1 MSPQRA
7 ATREAP
13 LRPGAWLYP
22 SSATG
27 TARSL
32 PAEQPKR
39 RGRSPEG
46 ELTATT
52 GAPSHPSAPV
62 PARPPALTLHR
73 AGESHHPPPAPRCQ
87 GNLPSSRPARGAR
100 GRGRGAAPGPR
111 RAGAS
116 STAGPRARSPRG
128 RRAPVTAS
136 RGARSPGVGA
146 AGQTPPPRGAAPDA
160 RRAAPPSLPPAPS
173 LRSPRRQTNGM
184 RGAGKRPRPG
194 RRLRRPRAP
203 SLTLEE
209 GDARGAA
216 GRPPGRG
223 GAARWAPRARAPAP
237 EAPRRLPAAGRRARG
252 GAGGA
257 GGGRGRW
264 GTSGSC
270 GGHGVKCKLTM
281 GWPGRPGRAGRLS
294 PGLALSGEGWTW
306 GRLPSDAF
314 PGPRAPC
321 SNPRRPLSPAIWS
334 APGCPACV
342 SSLAGDTALRA
353 IKPRSDL
360 LSLNPLLLADFQ
372 TDYLLSH

>member
-1 MSPQRA
+1 MP
-7 ATREAP
+7 
-13 LRPGAWLYP
+13 
-22 SSATG
+22 
-27 TARSL
+27 
-32 PAEQPKR
+32 
-39 RGRSPEG
+39 
-46 ELTATT
+46 
-52 GAPSHPSAPV
+52 PV
-62 PARPPALTLHR
+62 PARPPALTLHT

-100 GRGRGAAPGPR
+100 GRGRGASPGPR

-281 GWPGRPGRAGRLS
+281 GWPGRPGRAGARAASLLASPSPVKAGRGAGSLVMLS
-294 PGLALSGEGWTW
+294 RGPGRPAVTQDDHFPRPSGALLAA
-306 GRLPSDAF
+306 LPASHHWLETQ
-314 PGPRAPC
+314 PC
-321 SNPRRPLSPAIWS
+321 EPSSPAQI
-334 APGCPACV
+334 
-342 SSLAGDTALRA
+342 SSLL
-353 IKPRSDL
+353 IP
-360 LSLNPLLLADFQ
+360 FC
-372 TDYLLSH
+372 